1 MSEHTYG
8 QTSTGDPVTDAM
20 IGKFA
25 EEAERGYEAGQLRG
39 KRRGPGRPPLGTAA
53 KTVESV
59 RLDPALQADAARQA
73 AAEGITV
80 SEVIRRA
87 LREYLHSA

>member
-1 MSEHTYG
+1 MTERTYG
-8 QTSTGDPVTDAM
+8 RTERGETITDAM
-20 IGKFA
+20 IEGLA
-25 EEAERGYEAGQLRG
+25 AEAERGYGPGQLQGR
-39 KRRGPGRPPLGTAA
+39 RRGPGRPPLGTAA

-59 RLDPALQADAARQA
+59 RLEPELRAATSERA
-73 AAEGITV
+73 TAEGVTV